1 MGDIQWWSYWWD
13 GKEGLK
19 NRCMHVILHTT
30 RDGWFG
36 VCGVSCMST
45 DVSEYSLPSLV
56 DSMDKS
62 YVFFL
67 IY

>member
-19 NRCMHVILHTT
+19 NGCMHVILHTT

-45 DVSEYSLPSLV
+45 DVSEFS
-56 DSMDKS
+56 
-62 YVFFL
+62 
-67 IY
+67 

>member
-1 MGDIQWWSYWWD
+1 MLDQELLKIRVGDIQWWSYWWD

-19 NRCMHVILHTT
+19 NGCMHVILHTT

-45 DVSEYSLPSLV
+45 DVSEFS
-56 DSMDKS
+56 
-62 YVFFL
+62 
-67 IY
+67 